1 MLPKLINKIKIH
13 YLFHSFLFI
22 IIIIIKNLT
31 KIICYLFRYK
41 MIKIYLFFLF
51 LKLYKEKNDFVMKT
65 VFYMLT
71 IANYLFSKIKM
82 NILFESFT
90 KEIVEMINFYKE
102 SLILQTKHFVL
113 SILRNLLTDP
123 EIMNIFKS
131 QMSEIVSEFM
141 VQQKKDQY
149 TEIILYS
156 TSESILKFGLQYLI
170 RFGVGNEVVYQT
182 ITND

>member
-1 MLPKLINKIKIH
+1 
-13 YLFHSFLFI
+13 
-22 IIIIIKNLT
+22 
-31 KIICYLFRYK
+31 
-41 MIKIYLFFLF
+41 
-51 LKLYKEKNDFVMKT
+51 
-65 VFYMLT
+65 
-71 IANYLFSKIKM
+71 M

-156 TSESILKFGLQYLI
+156 TSETILKFGLQYLI